1 MNKSRIILRNI
12 GLIIV
17 LHIKSSLIVLGK
29 IYQFLVSLSHFVQ
42 LGFGKSLIF

>member
-17 LHIKSSLIVLGK
+17 LHTKSSLIVLGK
-29 IYQFLVSLSHFVQ
+29 IYQFLLSLSHFV
-42 LGFGKSLIF
+42 LVRFEKSLIF